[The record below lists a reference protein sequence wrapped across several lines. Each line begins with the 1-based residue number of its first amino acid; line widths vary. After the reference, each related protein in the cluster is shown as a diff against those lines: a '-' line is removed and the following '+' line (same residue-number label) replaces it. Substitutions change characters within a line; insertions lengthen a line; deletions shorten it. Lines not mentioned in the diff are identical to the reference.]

1 MRASVNLGEGEML
14 PASGSAAWAR
24 GQEAAQVLHQ
34 CIVAET
40 QAVCKRQA
48 WLSLSLSLGGAKR
61 VFASLLSAGGLALS
75 VSGA

>member
-34 CIVAET
+34 CTVTET
-40 QAVCKRQA
+40 QAVCKWLA